1 MDAQPA
7 QPALHSRAK
16 LVMKTIMT
24 FKMFWEQI
32 QGILL
37 MLCGGMTD
45 PVDRLAIAMS
55 VIENVTGPP
64 ALHFSLCVMNLSR
77 VDCSHA

>member
-37 MLCGGMTD
+37 MLCG
-45 PVDRLAIAMS
+45 
-55 VIENVTGPP
+55 E
-64 ALHFSLCVMNLSR
+64 
-77 VDCSHA
+77 